1 MSDGNEFQIEERC
14 SDWNSGMVERDHA
27 AHTDYAANANV
38 QGIRP
43 AAGYP
48 SQPDHTEKLTMWRM
62 LHPDEIGITL
72 TESLA
77 MHPAASVSG
86 LYFSH
91 PSSTYFST
99 GKITQQQVSRAAP
112 SLPSLAEHG
121 ILLRI
126 IAEQTVQQNIAPGL

>member
-1 MSDGNEFQIEERC
+1 
-14 SDWNSGMVERDHA
+14 
-27 AHTDYAANANV
+27 
-38 QGIRP
+38 
-43 AAGYP
+43 
-48 SQPDHTEKLTMWRM
+48 M